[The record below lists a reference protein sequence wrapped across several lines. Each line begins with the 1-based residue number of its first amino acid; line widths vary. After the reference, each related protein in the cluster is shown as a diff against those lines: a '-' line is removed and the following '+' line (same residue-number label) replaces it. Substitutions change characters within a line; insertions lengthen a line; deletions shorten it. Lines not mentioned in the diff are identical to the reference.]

1 MTMAES
7 ERTLAKNTF
16 FLYVMQV
23 SGYVFPLLT
32 FPYLTRVL
40 GAARYGTVVFANA
53 VMQYFSMLIE
63 FGFILSATKT
73 CSERRGD
80 KAALGKVTFGVI
92 GGKLLLALLGVAVLA
107 VCCALSQNFRK
118 DAVFFVLSYA
128 GIVLSAFLPDFLFRG
143 IEQMGV
149 ITYRVILSKAVYT
162 AVIFVLVRSP
172 SDYMLVPAATIASNL
187 VAVVLSWVEIR
198 RRKLI
203 VLAKVTVGE
212 IFRHLKES
220 SVFFLSRVAVSLYS
234 TLNTV
239 LLGFRFSESAI
250 GQYGAANGLTNTCRS
265 MLSPISD
272 SLYPYLVNRKNFA
285 LVRKVLL
292 ILEPVI
298 IAGCVLLWF
307 IAAPVIRIVCGEGYS
322 GAVPV
327 FRAMLPLIVISLPT
341 YLFGYPVL
349 GALGRVRVAN
359 TSVIAGS
366 AFHVAGLLVLHFCGR
381 LDFIL
386 VPLLTFATEIVVFA
400 IRAGTVA
407 KVYAEKRAGVSVR
420 KGDFL
425 K

>member
-1 MTMAES
+1 MAES
-7 ERTLAKNTF
+7 ERILAKNTL

-80 KAALGKVTFGVI
+80 KAALGEVTLGVI
-92 GGKLLLALLGVAVLA
+92 GGKLLLALLGAAVLA
-107 VCCALSQNFRK
+107 VCCTLSQNFRK

-203 VLAKVTVGE
+203 VLAKVTTGE
-212 IFRHLKES
+212 ILRHLKES

-239 LLGFRFSESAI
+239 LLGFRISESAI

-298 IAGCVLLWF
+298 VAGCVLLWF
-307 IAAPVIRIVCGEGYS
+307 IAAPVIRIVCGEGYD

-327 FRAMLPLIVISLPT
+327 FRAMLPLVIISLPT

-366 AFHVAGLLVLHFCGR
+366 AFHVVGLFVLHFCGR
-381 LDFIL
+381 LDFIS
-386 VPLLTFATEIVVFA
+386 VPLLTFATEVVVFA

-407 KVYAEKRAGVSVR
+407 KVYLAQKGVC
-420 KGDFL
+420 KED

>member
-1 MTMAES
+1 MAES

-16 FLYVMQV
+16 FLYVMQI

-40 GAARYGTVVFANA
+40 GAEKYGVVVFANA

-73 CSERRGD
+73 CSECRGD
-80 KAALGKVTFGVI
+80 QSALGVVTFSVI
-92 GGKLLLALLGVAVLA
+92 GAKLILALLGAAVLA
-107 VCCALSQNFRK
+107 VCCVFNRNFRENSS
-118 DAVFFVLSYA
+118 FFTLSYI
-128 GIVLSAFLPDFLFRG
+128 GIILSAFLPDFLFHG
-143 IEQMGV
+143 IEQMSV
-149 ITYRVILSKAVYT
+149 LTYRVIVSKAVYT
-162 AVIFVLVRSP
+162 AFIFGLVRRSA
-172 SDYMLVPAATIASNL
+172 DYMLVPVATIGSNL
-187 VAVVLSWVEIR
+187 VAVGMTWIEIKR
-198 RRKLI
+198 RNLI
-203 VLAKVTVGE
+203 GRPKISIRD
-212 IFRHLKES
+212 IFSHLKES
-220 SVFFLSRVAVSLYS
+220 AVFFLSRIAVSLYS

-239 LLGFRFSESAI
+239 LLGVRFSEAAL
-250 GQYGAANGLTNTCRS
+250 GQYGVANSLTNTCRS
-265 MLSPISD
+265 MLSPVSD
-272 SLYPYLVNRKNFA
+272 SIYPYLVNRKNFA
-285 LVRKVLL
+285 LVRRILL
-292 ILEPVI
+292 ILEPMIV
-298 IAGCVLLWF
+298 AGCVLLWF

-349 GALGRVRVAN
+349 GALNRVGVAN

-381 LDFIL
+381 LDFIS

-407 KVYAEKRAGVSVR
+407 REYSARKGHRSSER
-420 KGDFL
+420 KGDDA
-425 K
+425 

>member
-1 MTMAES
+1 MAES

-32 FPYLTRVL
+32 FPYLTRIL
-40 GAARYGTVVFANA
+40 GAARYGTIVFANA
-53 VMQYFSMLIE
+53 VMQYFSMLLE

-73 CSERRGD
+73 CSERRDD
-80 KAALGKVTFGVI
+80 KAVLGAVTLSVI
-92 GGKLLLALLGVAVLA
+92 GGKLLLALFGAVVLA
-107 VCCALSQNFRK
+107 TCCALSQNFCE
-118 DAVFFVLSYA
+118 DAVFFVLSYV
-128 GIVLSAFLPDFLFRG
+128 GIVLSVFLPDFLFRG

-162 AVIFVLVRSP
+162 AVIFVLVRRP
-172 SDYMLVPAATIASNL
+172 SDYMLVPTATIVSNL
-187 VAVVLSWVEIR
+187 VAVVLSWIEIR
-198 RRKLI
+198 RRGLI
-203 VLAKVTVGE
+203 VPAKVTAGE

-239 LLGFRFSESAI
+239 LLGFRFPSSAL

-272 SLYPYLVNRKNFA
+272 SLYPYLVNRKNFT
-285 LVRKVLL
+285 LVRKMLL

-307 IAAPVIRIVCGEGYS
+307 IATPVIRIVCGEGYD

-327 FRAMLPLIVISLPT
+327 FRAMLPLVIISLPT

-359 TSVIAGS
+359 TSVIIGS
-366 AFHVAGLLVLHFCGR
+366 AFHVTGLFALHFCGR
-381 LDFIL
+381 LDFMS

-400 IRAGTVA
+400 IRAGTVVKA
-407 KVYAEKRAGVSVR
+407 YFSQKEDCKED
-420 KGDFL
+420 K
-425 K
+425 

>member
-1 MTMAES
+1 MTITES

-40 GAARYGTVVFANA
+40 GAEKYGVVVFANA

-73 CSERRGD
+73 CSECRGD
-80 KAALGKVTFGVI
+80 RAALGAVTFNVI
-92 GGKLLLALLGVAVLA
+92 GAKLILALFGATVLA
-107 VCCALSQNFRK
+107 LSCVFSRNFRENS
-118 DAVFFVLSYA
+118 VFFVLSYA
-128 GIVLSAFLPDFLFRG
+128 GIILSAFLPDFLFRG
-143 IEQMGV
+143 IEQMGI

-162 AVIFVLVRSP
+162 SVIFVLVREP
-172 SDYMLVPAATIASNL
+172 SDYMFVPVSTIASNL
-187 VAVVLSWVEIR
+187 IAVVLSWIEIIR
-198 RRKLI
+198 RGLI
-203 VLAKVTVGE
+203 VPSKVTVGE

-239 LLGFRFSESAI
+239 LLGFKFPESAI

-272 SLYPYLVNRKNFA
+272 SIYPYLVNRKNFA
-285 LVRKVLL
+285 LVRRILL
-292 ILEPVI
+292 VLEPVI
-298 IAGCVLLWF
+298 IAGCVLLYF
-307 IAAPVIRIVCGEGYS
+307 IAAPIIRIVCGNGYD

-327 FRAMLPLIVISLPT
+327 FRAMLPLVVISLPT

-349 GALGRVRVAN
+349 GALGRVGVAN
-359 TSVIAGS
+359 TSVMAGS
-366 AFHVAGLLVLHFCGR
+366 AFHVTGLLVLHFCGR
-381 LDFIL
+381 LDFIS
-386 VPLLTFATEIVVFA
+386 VSLLTFATEIVVLA

-407 KVYAEKRAGVSVR
+407 GEIWRRKDIFVYNEGSRP
-420 KGDFL
+420 
-425 K
+425 